1 MPTPQEEAL
10 ALAHKALPFAIE
22 MINKQGGFLPYGV
35 ALMQD
40 GKTEMFGGQG
50 SNSNEI
56 VALIKGAFKAKAR
69 EGTVRAT
76 ALALDS
82 MYTPEGGVRGDA
94 IAIQICHAED
104 GYGVTYI
111 WPYVKVGGKAQLS
124 TGLPQRSPNDI
135 FV

>member
-10 ALAHKALPFAIE
+10 ALAQKALPLAVD
-22 MINKQGGFLPYGV
+22 MIGKRGGFLPYGV
-35 ALMQD
+35 VLMKD
-40 GKTEMFGGQG
+40 GQTEMFGGDG

-56 VALIKGAFKAKAR
+56 MNLIKGAFKAKAR
-69 EGTVRAT
+69 EGNVRAT

-82 MYTPEGGVRGDA
+82 MYTPEGGVKGDA

-104 GYGVTYI
+104 RYGVTYI
-111 WPYVKVGGKAQLS
+111 WPYTKVDGKAELG
-124 TGLPQRSPNDI
+124 TGFPQRSPNDI